1 MTDRF
6 VRKREV
12 VVVLWVMAVVKV
24 LPARVQIPNA
34 VATPSVQQT
43 MTVFEILPVVVAAAT
58 GAAEVAFGANVDA
71 AAAAVAV
78 GLI

>member
-6 VRKREV
+6 VPDLETVLLVLV
-12 VVVLWVMAVVKV
+12 VVMATVVKV
-24 LPARVQIPNA
+24 LTRVQISNA

-43 MTVFEILPVVVAAAT
+43 MTVFEILPVGDVAFVAANT
-58 GAAEVAFGANVDA
+58 AAA
-71 AAAAVAV
+71 AAAAV

>member
-12 VVVLWVMAVVKV
+12 EVVLVMAVVKV

-34 VATPSVQQT
+34 VATPSVQQA
-43 MTVFEILPVVVAAAT
+43 MTVFEILPVVV
-58 GAAEVAFGANVDA
+58 VA
-71 AAAAVAV
+71 AAAAV

>member
-12 VVVLWVMAVVKV
+12 VVVLVMAVVKV

-43 MTVFEILPVVVAAAT
+43 MTVFEILPVVVVA
-58 GAAEVAFGANVDA
+58 AAEVARVNVS
-71 AAAAVAV
+71 AAAAV

>member
-6 VRKREV
+6 VREV
-12 VVVLWVMAVVKV
+12 VVMAVVKV

-43 MTVFEILPVVVAAAT
+43 MTVFEILPVVVATAV
-58 GAAEVAFGANVDA
+58 EVAFDSNVAGA
-71 AAAAVAV
+71 AATATD
-78 GLI
+78 

>member
-12 VVVLWVMAVVKV
+12 VVVLVMAVVKV

-43 MTVFEILPVVVAAAT
+43 MTVFEILPVVVVA
-58 GAAEVAFGANVDA
+58 AAEVARVNVAAA
-71 AAAAVAV
+71 AAAAV